1 MSGLKLYSVLEGEQ
15 FERFAELEDATA
27 DAKARILH
35 APADS
40 AVPGGNHRSG
50 PPGYLVE
57 VLRDHQLQ
65 SYGWARTQDGAR
77 AVAKALLA
85 ELRPRAAAT
94 GSAS

>member
-1 MSGLKLYSVLEGEQ
+1 MSALRIFSLLHGQQFDLY
-15 FERFAELEDATA
+15 AELEDATA

-57 VLRDHQLQ
+57 VLRAHSLQ

-77 AVAKALLA
+77 ALARALLA
-85 ELRPRAAAT
+85 ELRPRTAGAA
-94 GSAS
+94 S